1 MDRKSAGRIIL
12 IRHGETEA
20 NRSRCFADS
29 DDIPLTDTG
38 RSQSHALALRLSR
51 EFRAQILISSPFRR
65 AQETGEI
72 IGRVLGL
79 AELSFK
85 PYPQTAPQNGSKGPC
100 PPIAAV

>member
-1 MDRKSAGRIIL
+1 MFSVITVYRCMDRKSAGRIIL

-51 EFRAQILISSPFRR
+51 ESAHR
-65 AQETGEI
+65 
-72 IGRVLGL
+72 
-79 AELSFK
+79 
-85 PYPQTAPQNGSKGPC
+85 Y
-100 PPIAAV
+100 